1 MLKDIMV
8 LVLKLEF
15 NVLLP
20 LVLTGEVL
28 KQRLIFRLNLDTR
41 EAGRTWSGL

>member
-1 MLKDIMV
+1 MLKDIIV
-8 LVLKLEF
+8 LVLKLRF
-15 NVLLP
+15 NALLP
-20 LVLTGEVL
+20 LVLTWKVF